1 MFQGSQSTGKTLN
14 EKEHAQMQRRMEQ
27 DRPPSA
33 PATSLAPASAE
44 GTKGDSG
51 ASSASSVP
59 GSPQNTGL
67 VPLDLSLG
75 GTSSPGPGKSVCVL
89 SPRPGAQENPVTWP
103 DGSEQALGWN
113 NPQAEPE
120 VQTCSEPQ
128 RGAGPLEPRED
139 RSGKAGTQQGLA
151 PRSRPPRGT
160 GHKAR
165 GTGGVRSR
173 TGCPGP
179 TGRC

>member
-1 MFQGSQSTGKTLN
+1 MFQGSQSTSKTLN
-14 EKEHAQMQRRMEQ
+14 EKEHAQMQRRTEQ

-33 PATSLAPASAE
+33 PATSLAPASPE
-44 GTKGDSG
+44 GPKGDSG

-89 SPRPGAQENPVTWP
+89 SPRPEAQESPVTWP

-113 NPQAEPE
+113 NPQGEPE
-120 VQTCSEPQ
+120 VQTHSEPQ
-128 RGAGPLEPRED
+128 RRAGPLEPRED

-151 PRSRPPRGT
+151 PRSRPSRGT

-165 GTGGVRSR
+165 GTGSVRSR
-173 TGCPGP
+173 TGCSGP